1 MLRAL
6 KRKFLLMTMSLISL
20 VLLIV
25 FAALLIGTYTQHRS
39 MVDMSLAHALGQGFG
54 LELPKEQFGRRDGD
68 ERLMTT
74 ITLLLDAQ
82 GNVLLST
89 ADAVDISDADLS
101 AAVAAA
107 LAGAA
112 GQGWLGELGMY
123 YMREAT
129 TPAQLKQS
137 PGDAWSDAP
146 EFGLPDV
153 ELSDFTPP
161 DVELPERRF
170 NSSDALAEALA
181 GLPEDA
187 PLFKLA
193 LVSDASMRR
202 AMGDLILTSLMVGVG
217 ALVLLFGI
225 CLFLADW
232 ALRPVERTWNQQ
244 KRFISDA
251 SHELKTPLTVILANI
266 DILRR
271 HGRDT
276 IESQRKWL
284 DSAGDEAVR
293 MKNLVEDLLTLARL
307 DEAGQTAPMPELT
320 DVNLTDAVWAS
331 LLTYEPVAFEQG
343 LLLDS
348 SVEPDVYVRGDEQK
362 LRQLTTI
369 LLDNACKYA
378 GRRGSVRVTL
388 SAGAD
393 RAQLAVRN
401 SGDVIPPENLE
412 HLFERFYRA
421 DAARSGSKSGYGL
434 GLSIAQG
441 IARLHRGAITA
452 TSSEQDGTCFMVTLP
467 RISAPEGEGR

>member
-1 MLRAL
+1 MLKAL

-25 FAALLIGTYTQHRS
+25 FAALLIGTYTQQMS
-39 MVDMSLAHALGQGFG
+39 MVKMSLAHALGQGFG
-54 LELPKEQFGRRDGD
+54 VELPKEQFGRQAKDD
-68 ERLMTT
+68 HLMTT

-82 GNVLLST
+82 GNVMLST
-89 ADAVDISDADLS
+89 ADEVEISDADLS
-101 AAVAAA
+101 SAVSAA
-107 LAGAA
+107 LASES
-112 GQGWLGELGMY
+112 GQGRLGELGLY
-123 YMREAT
+123 YMCEHT
-129 TPAQLKQS
+129 TPAQLRQG
-137 PGDAWSDAP
+137 PAGVRGDAR
-146 EFGLPDV
+146 
-153 ELSDFTPP
+153 TP
-161 DVELPERRF
+161 ELPER
-170 NSSDALAEALA
+170 SADAA
-181 GLPEDA
+181 GLNPSALESVLDGLADDA
-187 PLFKLA
+187 PLIKVA
-193 LVSDASMRR
+193 LVSDHNMRQ
-202 AMGDLILTSLMVGVG
+202 AMGNLVLTSLMAGVG

-225 CLFLADW
+225 SLFLADW

-271 HGRDT
+271 HGADT
-276 IESQRKWL
+276 IASQRKWL

-320 DVNLTDAVWAS
+320 EVNLTDAVWAS

-388 SAGAD
+388 SASAD
-393 RAQLAVRN
+393 KAQLAVHN
-401 SGDVIPPENLE
+401 TGEVIPPENLE

-421 DAARSGSKSGYGL
+421 DAARTGSKSGYGL

-441 IARLHRGAITA
+441 IARLHKGAISA
-452 TSSEQDGTCFMVTLP
+452 TSSAQDGTCFQVTLP
-467 RISAPEGEGR
+467 RISAPPAGGTR